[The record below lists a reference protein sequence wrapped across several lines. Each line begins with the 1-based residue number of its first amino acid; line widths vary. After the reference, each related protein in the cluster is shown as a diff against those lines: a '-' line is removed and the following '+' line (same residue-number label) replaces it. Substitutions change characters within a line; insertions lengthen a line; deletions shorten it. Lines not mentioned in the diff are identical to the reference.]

1 MIRIE
6 KLNKSY
12 RSGEQAVHVL
22 KDVDLVIEDGEFV
35 SIMGSSGSGKSTLL
49 NVLGI
54 LDAYDSGAYYLEDRL
69 IRNLP
74 ERVAA
79 QYRNRF
85 IGFVFQ
91 AFNLLGF
98 KTALENVALPLY
110 YQGVSRR
117 QRNKL
122 ALEYLDRVGL
132 GPRAEH
138 LPSELSGGER
148 QRVAIARALITKPRL
163 LLADE
168 PTGALDTAT
177 SYQLMELF
185 QEIHQSGMTIV
196 VVTHEPDIAERTQRV
211 IRLKDGAVVQDAAR
225 S

>member
-22 KDVDLVIEDGEFV
+22 KEVELTIEDGEFV

-54 LDAYDSGAYYLEDRL
+54 LDAYDSGSYYLEDKL
-69 IRNLP
+69 IRDLP

-79 QYRNRF
+79 RYRNRF

-91 AFNLLGF
+91 SFNLLGF

-110 YQGVSRR
+110 YQGVSRGA
-117 QRNKL
+117 RNKL
-122 ALEYLDRVGL
+122 AREYLERVGL

-148 QRVAIARALITKPRL
+148 QRVAIARALIAKPRL
-163 LLADE
+163 ILADE
-168 PTGALDTAT
+168 PTGALDTTT
-177 SYQLMELF
+177 SYQLMDLF
-185 QEIHQSGMTIV
+185 QEIHRSGITIV
-196 VVTHEPDIAERTQRV
+196 VVTHEPDIAERTERV
-211 IRLKDGAVVQDAAR
+211 IRLKDGAVVEDVR
-225 S
+225 SH